1 MNVNVG
7 DEPKAEDGISN
18 KDDMP
23 SGTKY
28 EWKDGQTPDTTTP
41 GIKEGTI
48 KVTYPDG
55 TKEEVPVKVHV
66 TDPRTDADKNDPKGQ
81 DINVN
86 VGDEP
91 KAEDGISNKDD
102 MPSGTKY
109 EWKDG
114 QTPDTT
120 TPGIKEGT
128 IKVTYPDGTK
138 EEVPVKVH
146 VTDPRTDADKND
158 PKGQDINVN
167 VGDEPK
173 AEDGISNKDDMPSG
187 TKYEWKDG
195 QTPDTTTPG
204 IKEGTIKVTYPD
216 GTKEEVPVKVHVTD
230 PRTDADKNDPKG
242 QDINVNVGDEPK
254 AEDGIS
260 NKDDM
265 PSGTKYEWKDGQTPD
280 TTTPGIKEG
289 TIKVTYPDG
298 TKEEVPVKV
307 HVTDPRTDADKNDPK
322 GQDIN
327 VNVNDEPKAED
338 GISNKDDMPSG
349 TKYEWKDGQTPDT
362 TTPGIK
368 EGTIKV
374 TYPDGTK
381 EEVPVKVHVTDPRTD
396 ADKNDPKGQDI
407 NVNVGDE
414 PKAEDGISN
423 KDDMPSGTK
432 YEWKDGQTPDT
443 TTPGIKEGTIKVTY
457 PDGTKEEVPVKVHVT
472 DPRTDAD
479 KNDPKGQDI
488 NVNVGDEPKAEDGI
502 SNKDDMP
509 SGTKYE
515 WKDGQTPDTTTPG
528 IKEGTIKVT
537 YPDGTKEEVPV
548 KVHVTDPRTDA
559 DKNDPKGQDINVNVG
574 DEPKAEDG
582 ISNKDDMPSGTKY
595 EWKDGQTPDTTTP
608 GIKEGTIK
616 VTYPDGTK
624 EEVPV
629 KVHVTDPRTDA
640 DKNDP
645 KGQDINVNVNDEP
658 KAEDGISNKDDMPS
672 GTKYEWKDGQT
683 PDTTTPGIKEGT
695 IKVTYPDG
703 TKEEVPVKVHVT
715 DPRTDADKND
725 PKGQDINVNVGDE
738 PKAEDG
744 ISNKDDMP
752 SGTKYEWKDG
762 QTPDTTTPGI
772 KEGTIKVTYPDGTK
786 EEVPVKVH
794 VTDPRTDAD
803 KNDPKGQDINVNVGD
818 EPKAEDGISNK
829 DDMPSGTKYEWKDG
843 QTPDTTTPGIKEGT
857 IKVTYPDG
865 TKEEVPV
872 KVHVTDPRTDAD
884 KNDPKGQDINVN
896 VGDEPKAEDG
906 ISNKDDMPS
915 GTKYEWKDGQTP
927 DTTTPGIKE
936 GTIKVTYPDGTKEEV
951 PVKVHVTDPRTDAD
965 KNDPKGQDINVNVGD
980 EPKAEDGISNKDDM
994 PSGTKYEWKDGQ
1006 TPDTT
1011 TPGIKEG
1018 TIKVTY
1024 PDGTK
1029 EEVPVK
1035 VHVTDPRTDADKND
1049 PKGQDINVN
1058 VGDEPKAEDGISNK
1072 DDMPSGTKYE
1082 WKDGQTPDTTTPGI
1096 KEGTIKVTYP
1106 DGTKEEV
1113 PVKVH
1118 VTDPRTDADKNDPKG
1133 QDINVN
1139 VNDEPKAEDGISN
1152 KDDMPSGTKYEWKD
1166 GQTPDTTT
1174 PGIKEGT
1181 IKVTYP
1187 DGTKEE
1193 VPVKVHVTDPR
1204 TDADKNDPKGQDIN
1218 VNVGDEPKAEDGIS
1232 NKDDM
1237 PSGTKYEWKDGQTP
1251 DTTTPGI
1258 KEGTIK
1264 VTYPDGT
1271 KEEVPVKVH
1280 VTDPRTDADKND
1292 PKGQDINVNVGDEP
1306 KAEDGISNKDD
1317 MPSGTKYEWKDG
1329 QTPDTTT
1336 PGIKE
1341 GTIKVTYPD
1350 GTKEEVPVKVH
1361 VTDPRTDA
1369 DKNDPKGQDINV
1381 NVGDEPKAEDGISNK
1396 DDMPSGTKYEWKDG
1410 QTPDTTTPGIKEGTI
1425 KVTYPDGTKEEVPVK
1440 VHVTDPRTDADKNDP
1455 KGQDINVNVNDEP
1468 KAEDGI
1474 SNKDDM
1480 PSGTKYEWKDGQTP
1494 DTTTP
1499 GIKEGTIKVTYPDGT
1514 KEEVPVKVHVTD
1526 PRTDA
1531 DKNDPKGQDINVNVG
1546 DEPKAEDG
1554 ISNKDDMPS
1563 GTKYEWKDG
1572 QTPDTTTPG
1581 IKEGTIKVTYP
1592 DGTKEEVPVKVHV
1605 TDPRTD
1611 ADKNDPKGQDI
1622 NVNVGDEPKAEDGIS
1637 NKDDM
1642 PSGTK
1647 YEWKDG
1653 QTPDTTT
1660 PGIKEG
1666 TIKVTYPDG
1675 TKEEVPVKVH
1685 VTDPRTDA
1693 DKNDPKGQDINVN
1706 VGDEPKA
1713 EDGIS
1718 NKDDMPSGTKYEW
1731 KDGQTPD
1738 TTTPGIK
1745 EGTIEVTYPDGT
1757 KEEVP
1762 VKVNVIEQSVPGDAP
1777 SYDLPSLPITD
1788 VITPL
1793 IPDKTPVHD
1802 TTSLTDGEK
1811 EEVTGKVT
1819 EVNNFPDG
1827 TKVEV
1832 DNDGTATITYPDGS
1846 QDTIPGT
1853 DLVTETVTES
1863 GQDGSQNIIPG
1874 TDSEVETPTSST
1886 KAGTSDKVVINVA
1899 NKPVVQPEEKAKV
1912 AVNAS
1917 KELPQTGETH
1927 ADESTLGLVAL
1938 AAAGVLSFMGL
1949 GKKRE
1954 D

>member
-1 MNVNVG
+1 
-7 DEPKAEDGISN
+7 
-18 KDDMP
+18 MP